1 MDTMTTQ
8 TATTRPQA
16 SSSPSGE
23 YLAIALMYFAQGVP
37 IGLAFNAL
45 GAMIRHGGHSVAA
58 VGLTGLAFLP
68 WALKF
73 LWSGPVENAC
83 ARWGMPRFLWSTQA
97 MIVTTCLVMIPFP
110 PSASLYTVIALIVLL
125 NLLCAT
131 QDIVT
136 NSYAVLRFQGRR
148 AGAANAIQIAGFIG
162 GMLIGGGGLL
172 QVYSS
177 LGWIVTMLI
186 LAILMAVVYLP
197 LLLIPGWRNTAAATT
212 ATASRVRLR
221 DLAKHRDLG
230 WALLLAL
237 SFKFAGTAVSTLA
250 QPWLLDK
257 GFDLEQIGRLQMS
270 NLVFVAI
277 GGACIGI
284 PLLRYAGNRR
294 AVLVAMTLSGLLMGT
309 AWMLQF
315 LGAFSSMALYAAFAL
330 QSLFEGAM
338 FVTIWALFMNWSS
351 KDRPGTDFTVMQCCE
366 GFGNAIAAGMIGGL
380 GQAYGYGDAFAIAWA
395 SAAGVLLITA
405 ICLPRLQLVDK

>member
-1 MDTMTTQ
+1 METMTHQ
-8 TATTRPQA
+8 TASTRPLA
-16 SSSPSGE
+16 SPSPSGE

-73 LWSGPVENAC
+73 LWAGPIENTC
-83 ARWGMPRFLWSTQA
+83 ARWGLPRFLWMTQA
-97 MIVTTCLVMIPFP
+97 LIVLTCLVMIPFP
-110 PSASLYTVIALIVLL
+110 PSASLYTVIVLIVLL

-148 AGAANAIQIAGFIG
+148 AGTANAIQIAGFIG

-177 LGWIVTMLI
+177 VGWPVTMLI
-186 LAILMAVVYLP
+186 LAILMAVVYIP
-197 LLLIPGWRNTAAATT
+197 LWLIPGWRHTAANTKATT
-212 ATASRVRLR
+212 SRVRLR

-270 NLVFVAI
+270 NLVFVAV

-294 AVLVAMTLSGLLMGT
+294 AVLVGMILSGMLMGT
-309 AWMLQF
+309 AWVLQIT
-315 LGAFSSMALYAAFAL
+315 GPFSLMTLYAAFAL

-338 FVTIWALFMNWSS
+338 FVTVWALFMNWSS

-366 GFGNAIAAGMIGGL
+366 GFGNAIATGMIGGL

-395 SAAGVLLITA
+395 SAAGVLLITVV
-405 ICLPRLQLVDK
+405 CLPRLRLAEK

>member
-1 MDTMTTQ
+1 MTTQ
-8 TATTRPQA
+8 TATTPLT
-16 SSSPSGE
+16 SPSLSGE

-73 LWSGPVENAC
+73 LWAGPVENAC
-83 ARWGMPRFLWSTQA
+83 SRWGLPRFLWMTQA
-97 MIVTTCLVMIPFP
+97 MIVLTCLIMIPFP
-110 PSASLYTVIALIVLL
+110 PPTALYAVIALIVFL

-148 AGAANAIQIAGFIG
+148 AGTANAIQIAGFIG

-172 QVYSS
+172 QVYSA
-177 LGWIVTMLI
+177 LGWPVTMLI
-186 LAILMAVVYLP
+186 LALLMSVVYIP
-197 LLLIPGWRNTAAATT
+197 LLLIPGWREAARATKATT
-212 ATASRVRLR
+212 SRVRLR
-221 DLAKHRDLG
+221 DLARHRDLG

-257 GFDLEQIGRLQMS
+257 GFNLEEIGRLQMS

-284 PLLRYAGNRR
+284 PLLRRFGNRQ
-294 AVLVAMTLSGLLMGT
+294 AVLLGMILSGLLMGT
-309 AWMLQF
+309 AWALHYT
-315 LGAFSSMALYAAFAL
+315 GSFSAMTLYAAFAF

-338 FVTIWALFMNWSS
+338 FVTVWALFMNWSS

-395 SAAGVLLITA
+395 SAAGVLLITLV
-405 ICLPRLQLVDK
+405 CLPRLQIAEK

>member
-1 MDTMTTQ
+1 MTTQ
-8 TATTRPQA
+8 TATTPLTTP
-16 SSSPSGE
+16 SLSGE

-73 LWSGPVENAC
+73 LWAGPVENAC
-83 ARWGMPRFLWSTQA
+83 SRWGLPRFLWMTQA
-97 MIVTTCLVMIPFP
+97 MIVLTCLIMIPFP
-110 PSASLYTVIALIVLL
+110 PSTALYAVIALIVFL

-148 AGAANAIQIAGFIG
+148 AGTANAIQIAGFIG

-177 LGWIVTMLI
+177 LGWPVTMLI
-186 LAILMAVVYLP
+186 LALLMAVVYIP
-197 LLLIPGWRNTAAATT
+197 LLLIPGWREAARATKATT
-212 ATASRVRLR
+212 SRVRLR
-221 DLAKHRDLG
+221 DLARHRDLG

-257 GFDLEQIGRLQMS
+257 GFNLEEIGRLQMS

-284 PLLRYAGNRR
+284 PLLRRFGNRQ
-294 AVLVAMTLSGLLMGT
+294 AVLLGMILSGLLMGT
-309 AWMLQF
+309 AWALQYT
-315 LGAFSSMALYAAFAL
+315 GSFSAMTLYAAFAF

-338 FVTIWALFMNWSS
+338 FVTVWALFMNWSS

-395 SAAGVLLITA
+395 SATGVLLITLV
-405 ICLPRLQLVDK
+405 CLPRLQIAEK